1 MNADGIAVRA
11 AVASYRALLVLY
23 PRAFRAAY
31 AASMTQALRDRCRAA
46 FVEHGRWQFLQL
58 WFAAIVDL
66 LATAAAA
73 RLRSDVPHGAGHGTG
88 IGAGIS
94 AGIGAGHRGWATTL
108 RDALSFGP
116 DVRVAARTLVKQP
129 GFTLVVV
136 LTLALGIGATT
147 TIFSVVHGVLLR
159 PLPYRDSDRVV
170 TLSQWS
176 QVKGIDEP
184 ATPANF
190 LDWREASR
198 LVQLATAEPF
208 GLDLTNSGDPI
219 GLDTWR
225 VSEGFFETLGVTP
238 MLGRTFAREEHQ
250 AGRERVVIFSHHLW
264 QTRFG
269 GDRHVIGRTVTLD
282 GQPYEVVGV
291 LPPQVAYPTRK
302 DLWTPKVFGDRDRRM
317 RNATYYPVVGRLK
330 PGVTIEQAR
339 AEMAIIADRLAQTY
353 PRTNKGVG
361 ITVRPLVSYVT
372 GSVRPALLLLLGGV
386 GCLLLIACANAANL
400 MLTRAAARRTEIVLR
415 TALGAGRW
423 HLLRLALAESS
434 LLTMAAC
441 SLGVMTSY
449 WAINAIVALAPPDV
463 PRLDEIGISARVL
476 FFALA
481 VAATTA
487 FVCGLVPATQ
497 LWSARLERTVRAH
510 GGGGRTPRVG
520 SMLVMAQTGLAVMLL
535 VASGLL
541 IRSFG
546 ALLKVDLGYRVD
558 NRAALT
564 LHVWDAYPQPE
575 RRALFI
581 AEVETRMR
589 QQPGVVAVG
598 AASALPLS
606 HEGSEMD
613 PPYVVAGV
621 PPPAPGDEPA
631 ALTTFVTAGY
641 FEAIGMRLVQGRLFS
656 DRDAATAPPVI
667 VVNET
672 MARQSWRGES
682 PVGRR
687 ITSSLSFAGRATREI
702 VGVVGDVRQAGLQD
716 RPQPAYYIPIRQ
728 VPFGSVTFVV
738 RTNGDPASAIPGL
751 QRVVWSIN
759 PAVTFAGV
767 ETMNGLLRETLAA
780 RRFTLMLLSTFSI
793 AALALAS
800 VGLYGLVSFSVGQRT
815 NEIGIRMALGARAGA
830 VLAMVMRQGMMVAA
844 AGVAGGLAASIALT
858 RYLTAM
864 LFGVSAAD
872 PATYAGLAA
881 VMAIVSA
888 LACYVPARRAARVDP
903 LAAIRAE

>member
-1 MNADGIAVRA
+1 M
-11 AVASYRALLVLY
+11 
-23 PRAFRAAY
+23 
-31 AASMTQALRDRCRAA
+31 
-46 FVEHGRWQFLQL
+46 
-58 WFAAIVDL
+58 
-66 LATAAAA
+66 
-73 RLRSDVPHGAGHGTG
+73 
-88 IGAGIS
+88 
-94 AGIGAGHRGWATTL
+94 
-108 RDALSFGP
+108 SFGP

-198 LVQLATAEPF
+198 LVQLAAAEPF
-208 GLDLTNSGDPI
+208 GMDLTNSGDPI
-219 GLDTWR
+219 ALDSWR
-225 VSEGFFETLGVTP
+225 ASEGFFETLGVTP

-269 GDRHVIGRTVTLD
+269 GDRGIVGRTVTLD
-282 GQPYEVVGV
+282 GQPHEVVGV
-291 LPPQVAYPTRK
+291 LPAQVAYPTRK

-339 AEMAIIADRLAQTY
+339 AEMAIIADRLAQTN
-353 PRTNKGVG
+353 PRTNNGVG

-386 GCLLLIACANAANL
+386 GCLLLIACANGANL
-400 MLTRAAARRTEIVLR
+400 MLTRAAARRPEIVLR

-434 LLTMAAC
+434 LLTIAAC

-463 PRLDEIGISARVL
+463 PRLDEIGISVRVL

-621 PPPAPGDEPA
+621 PPPAPGDEPT
-631 ALTTFVTAGY
+631 ALTTFVTPGY
-641 FEAIGMRLVQGRLFS
+641 FEAIGMRMVQGRLFS
-656 DRDAATAPPVI
+656 DRDTATAPPVV

-738 RTNGDPASAIPGL
+738 RTNGDPKSAIPGL

-780 RRFTLMLLSTFSI
+780 RRFILMLLSTFSI

-830 VLAMVMRQGMMVAA
+830 VLAMVMRQGMIVAA

-858 RYLTAM
+858 RYLTTM
-864 LFGVSAAD
+864 LFGVSAGD
-872 PATYAGLAA
+872 PATYAGLAF